1 MSSKW
6 ATSPSTL
13 SSSDG
18 RELRDEDLEDF
29 EAVMPGG
36 EPGPGRTA
44 SFNGFS

>member
-6 ATSPSTL
+6 ATSARTL

-18 RELRDEDLEDF
+18 IELSDEDLEDF

-36 EPGPGRTA
+36 EPGPGDRA
-44 SFNGFS
+44 SFSGFS